1 MKQRVVGAISI
12 SCEPSVII
20 ADEPTTA
27 LDVTIQLQYLRLLK
41 EIQES
46 TGLAIIFIT
55 HDFGVVARMCD
66 RVAVMYAGRIVEQGP
81 VRDIF
86 NNPSHPYTEA
96 LIASV
101 PKLEERVEW
110 LYSIDGQPPLLRDLP
125 PGCRFAPRC
134 SEARDQC
141 LAEYP
146 SSFQVNP
153 QHSAGLLEAG
163 HFMVVVNQIDTTRGE
178 PLIRVENLQ
187 KYFPVTQG
195 LILMRTIGHVQ
206 AVDGISFVIREGR
219 TLGLVGESGCGK
231 TTTSKLMLRI
241 ERPTG
246 GQIKLNGEDIQDF
259 RGDKLREYRTTVGA
273 VFQDPWSS
281 LSPRM
286 RVRDIVAESLVVNRS
301 DMSREDMDERVA
313 EVLEQVGLH
322 PEQANQYPHEFSGG
336 QRQRI
341 AVASALVSYPK
352 LIVLDEPV
360 SALDVSIR
368 AQVMNLLKVLQQE
381 FNVAYLLIAHNLAT
395 VRYMAQDTAVM
406 YLGQIVEYGETE
418 EIYHNPL
425 HPYTRALF
433 SAALPSHPDLIREDI
448 VLTGEVPS
456 PINPPSGCRFH
467 PRCPF
472 AMDRCSVEVP
482 EYKEVAPGHMTSC
495 HLY

>member
-1 MKQRVVGAISI
+1 MEV
-12 SCEPSVII
+12 
-20 ADEPTTA
+20 
-27 LDVTIQLQYLRLLK
+27 
-41 EIQES
+41 
-46 TGLAIIFIT
+46 
-55 HDFGVVARMCD
+55 
-66 RVAVMYAGRIVEQGP
+66 AGRDAVNG
-81 VRDIF
+81 
-86 NNPSHPYTEA
+86 NGS
-96 LIASV
+96 LIS
-101 PKLEERVEW
+101 
-110 LYSIDGQPPLLRDLP
+110 
-125 PGCRFAPRC
+125 
-134 SEARDQC
+134 
-141 LAEYP
+141 
-146 SSFQVNP
+146 
-153 QHSAGLLEAG
+153 
-163 HFMVVVNQIDTTRGE
+163 
-178 PLIRVENLQ
+178 VENLQ

-195 LILMRTIGHVQ
+195 LILMRTIGYVQ
-206 AVDGISFVIREGR
+206 AVDNISFTIDEGR

-231 TTTSKLMLRI
+231 TTTSKLLLRI

-246 GQIKLNGEDIQDF
+246 GRIKLYGKDIQDF
-259 RGDKLREYRTTVGA
+259 RGEELREYRTTVGA

-286 RVRDIVAESLVVNRS
+286 RVRDVIAESLVVNRS
-301 DMSREDMDERVA
+301 EMSRQDMADRVSQ
-313 EVLEQVGLH
+313 VLEQVGLH
-322 PEQANQYPHEFSGG
+322 REQAHQYPHEFSGG

-368 AQVMNLLKVLQQE
+368 AQVMNLLKVLQTE
-381 FNVAYLLIAHNLAT
+381 YNVAFLLIAHNLAT
-395 VRYMAQDTAVM
+395 VRYMAHDTAVM

-456 PINPPSGCRFH
+456 PINPPTGCRFH